1 MRGHF
6 IYNTLRPS
14 DYRFSTLSVVNEI
27 ATNPILAFSW
37 AYNIYKSERSI
48 QPANIDGLNAL
59 QNELFSLWQPL
70 DSHISSIN
78 PHIMLNIMESFGLN
92 VLAFEDKTHNFL
104 GELRGHFESDFLF
117 KRFLSSTNNTSR
129 SISNILSLAQNA
141 SIYQGKYRSL
151 KLPLTPIEFYKNL
164 GYKIIAIY
172 SGNSAW
178 YNLGDFLLA
187 QGVDEFIDETTL
199 MAHYP
204 QSKQTKHKY
213 GIADE
218 FAYKYIFEILQNA
231 TKPTLIIN
239 ITISHHKPYYHA
251 KDKDL
256 SHLFS
261 DIPQGFSISANTNPL
276 EYLKTYAYAN
286 DEFGKFLT
294 KIKRSK
300 LKDSIII
307 AATGDHRARELPI
320 DESSQRAF
328 AYSVPFYMFVPQK
341 YHANLHYDKNKLGSH
356 KDIFPTLYALSGSKD
371 SHYFSIGGRDI
382 FAKPKDKRLEF
393 GINESVFIDESGI
406 YPLGS
411 KQGFGYK
418 NADSLL
424 NESAGFEADSKHA
437 DFINKYNK
445 LNDLQLRARVNK
457 QNIDCVANCM

>member
-48 QPANIDGLNAL
+48 QPANIDELNAL

-178 YNLGDFLLA
+178 YNLGDFL
-187 QGVDEFIDETTL
+187 
-199 MAHYP
+199 
-204 QSKQTKHKY
+204 
-213 GIADE
+213 
-218 FAYKYIFEILQNA
+218 
-231 TKPTLIIN
+231 
-239 ITISHHKPYYHA
+239 
-251 KDKDL
+251 
-256 SHLFS
+256 
-261 DIPQGFSISANTNPL
+261 
-276 EYLKTYAYAN
+276 
-286 DEFGKFLT
+286 
-294 KIKRSK
+294 
-300 LKDSIII
+300 
-307 AATGDHRARELPI
+307 
-320 DESSQRAF
+320 
-328 AYSVPFYMFVPQK
+328 
-341 YHANLHYDKNKLGSH
+341 
-356 KDIFPTLYALSGSKD
+356 
-371 SHYFSIGGRDI
+371 
-382 FAKPKDKRLEF
+382 
-393 GINESVFIDESGI
+393 
-406 YPLGS
+406 
-411 KQGFGYK
+411 
-418 NADSLL
+418 
-424 NESAGFEADSKHA
+424 
-437 DFINKYNK
+437 
-445 LNDLQLRARVNK
+445 
-457 QNIDCVANCM
+457 VA